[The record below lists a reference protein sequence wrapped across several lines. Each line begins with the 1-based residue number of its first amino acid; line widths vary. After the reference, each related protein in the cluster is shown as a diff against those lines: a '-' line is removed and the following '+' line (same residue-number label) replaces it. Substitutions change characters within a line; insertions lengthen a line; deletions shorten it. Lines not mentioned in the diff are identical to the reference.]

1 LPFLWTSLA
10 RECWISYFGS
20 PLRKSNIMQEITLKL
35 TIEETNTILQAL
47 GSRPFT
53 EVNQLISKIQQQ
65 ATAQI
70 EPAQNGQAAEAA
82 K

>member
-1 LPFLWTSLA
+1 
-10 RECWISYFGS
+10 
-20 PLRKSNIMQEITLKL
+20 MQEITLKL